1 MRKNLLKISV
11 LGIIL
16 IALFNSCSSPKVDLK
31 LNLENGKSFLMAYQ
45 ADMKMNQKI
54 MGMSI
59 DVIMKVDMELLF
71 NTIGFDKDSNYI
83 METTYQTMSYKM
95 NAQGQ
100 NIEFG
105 TDKISKDSVMN
116 KFFNSFKGKS
126 FTLIFNKRGKIIDVQ
141 GFDTIMTSFF
151 ENNLAEDSSKMK
163 EVKELFNKNFGEESI
178 KNNFSSFFGYFPEKE
193 VSISE
198 KWNNKITINS
208 MFAFNV
214 DNQYELIDNKDNLY
228 NIGIQSNIKT
238 DLKNSI
244 MEVQGMEMK
253 FDMKGTQ
260 SGYIKIDQKTGWIKE
275 SEIKQKI
282 VGDAR
287 MSKSEIPG
295 GGNFTI
301 PYTVESTTRIFLK

>member
-31 LNLENGKSFLMAYQ
+31 LNLENGKSYLMAYQ

-71 NTIGFDKDSNYI
+71 KTIGFDKDSNYI
-83 METTYQTMSYKM
+83 METTYQTMNYKM

-105 TDKISKDSVMN
+105 TDKISKDSIMN
-116 KFFNSFKGKS
+116 KVFSLFKGKS
-126 FTLIFNKRGKIIDVQ
+126 FTMVFDKRGKIIDVQ
-141 GFDTIMTSFF
+141 GFDSIMSSLF
-151 ENNLAEDSSKMK
+151 ENNLVEDSSKMK

-178 KNNFSSFFGYFPEKE
+178 KNNFSSFFGYFPEKG
-193 VSISE
+193 VSIGE

-214 DNQYELIDNKDNLY
+214 DNQYEFIDSKDNLY

-238 DLKNSI
+238 DLKKST

-253 FDMKGTQ
+253 FDLKGTQ
-260 SGYIKIDQKTGWIKE
+260 SGFIKIDQKTGWIKE

-301 PYTVESTTRIFLK
+301 PYTIESTTKIFLK